1 MATES
6 VKLVVGAEDRAS
18 KVLGGIGSAVTSVE
32 EKVGGLAKASSR
44 GGLDLQSM
52 ISELAGEELNDFA
65 NQVST
70 LKDQLERFNAANVKG
85 AKGLGLMKVG
95 LVTAV
100 AVGGFKFGQWLI
112 GARQLNEDFARSLKE
127 SQDAIQDVSAA
138 AARLSSS
145 NQFELTLI
153 KDPDEKR
160 AKIKQLL
167 ETAEKNL
174 QGTANMAK
182 LADQNLEKMNTTFKS
197 WTGNKLLAATKEQ
210 ALQAAAAIE
219 KKRKVTQDLQDQL
232 NRFNATE
239 AARIQEEREAAEKT
253 RTDAITELIG
263 KMREE
268 ASTIGLTSDEL
279 EIYRL
284 KQLRAGEA
292 AIITA
297 RTIQAER
304 KKARDAEAA
313 AAQQTKN
320 QQDASDQRAA
330 AIKSAKQQADA
341 LAKTEKGILDGLRQ
355 QLLALTEGSGAAAR
369 YKENL
374 QGISKEA
381 MQQAQLL
388 RDQIDAAKERNSL
401 EEKAKALIEKNK
413 SAQQKF
419 VEQYRELMKLRSTE
433 LIDTETF
440 KKAGAELRKQL
451 ADGLKQEQ
459 ANGNAPQQTA
469 ALQAKQS
476 RFLVGGGDDTQSQQ
490 TAAVK
495 KSADALSRIDA
506 AMERNN
512 AFLESIAKKEP
523 RETEVVG

>member
-197 WTGNKLLAATKEQ
+197 WTGNKLLELTKEQ
-210 ALQAAAAIE
+210 AKQATEALKE
-219 KKRKVTQDLQDQL
+219 KRKVTQELQDQL
-232 NRFNATE
+232 NRFNLAE
-239 AARIQEEREAAEKT
+239 AARVQVEREAAEKT

-355 QLLALTEGSGAAAR
+355 QLLALTEGEAAAAR
-369 YKENL
+369 YKEKM
-374 QGISKEA
+374 QGIGSETSK
-381 MQQAQLL
+381 QAQLL
-388 RDQIDAAKERNSL
+388 RDQISAIKERNKL
-401 EEKAKALIEKNK
+401 EEQAKALVEKNK
-413 SAQQKF
+413 SALDKF
-419 VEQYRELMKLRSTE
+419 VEKYRNLMKMKSE
-433 LIDTETF
+433 KLIDVETF
-440 KKAGAELRKQL
+440 KKAGAELRRQL
-451 ADGLKQEQ
+451 ADGLKKENP
-459 ANGNAPQQTA
+459 ASGAGSPTTD
-469 ALQAKQS
+469 LQAKES
-476 RFLVGGGDDTQSQQ
+476 RFLSGAGSDTATQQ
-490 TAAVK
+490 VEAAK
-495 KSADALSRIDA
+495 KSADMLTRIDNW
-506 AMERNN
+506 MERNN
-512 AFLESIAKKEP
+512 KFLETIAKKNPKEV
-523 RETEVVG
+523 EVVG